1 MKYVK
6 MLGLAAVAAMA
17 MAAFA
22 GAGTASATTVCTSG
36 TTASPCLT
44 GQKPYSGKIVGKLKA
59 GTEAVLAGTLS
70 VKCKE
75 SVVSGTTN
83 SSGEGKIESA
93 TFNSCTTCPKVTS
106 LTPWNAKATTGTAPN
121 GTMLVEKPVVHLEG
135 CFGFAKC
142 TASAESVTLD
152 VVGGTPA
159 KIIAK
164 AEPLTI
170 EGGFGCGT
178 SGSWTAEYEITEP
191 SSLFLEP

>member
-17 MAAFA
+17 LAAFA

-36 TTASPCLT
+36 TTTSPCLS
-44 GQKPYSGKIVGKLKA
+44 GQKPYSGKIVAKLKA
-59 GTEAVLAGTLS
+59 GTEAVLSGSLS

-83 SSGEGKIESA
+83 SSGVGTIESA
-93 TFNSCTTCPKVTS
+93 TFKSCTTCPTVTS
-106 LTPWNAKATTGTAPN
+106 LTPWGAKAITGTAPN
-121 GTMLVEKPVVHLEG
+121 GTMVVEKPVVHLEG

-142 TASAESVTLD
+142 TASATSVTLD
-152 VVGGTPA
+152 VIGGTPA
-159 KIIAK
+159 MVIAK

-170 EGGFGCGT
+170 SGFGCGT
-178 SGSWTAEYEITEP
+178 SGTWTAEYEVTTP
-191 SSLFLEP
+191 TSLFLEP